1 MSCIR
6 GADEIA
12 EFISKNYTGKVVEVG
27 AGFVSDVAER
37 LKSLDLV
44 ATDLEE
50 RDLGSITTVKD
61 DVFSPRIEVYR
72 GASLIYSIRPP
83 LELQIEMGKIAL
95 EVGAD
100 VLVRPLGDEVADLPG
115 FSRSLVN
122 FGQARFYLFKRP

>member
-12 EFISKNYTGKVVEVG
+12 EFISKNYSGRVVEVG

-50 RDLGSITTVKD
+50 RALGSITIVKD

-122 FGQARFYLFKRP
+122 FGQARFYLFKRL

>member
-1 MSCIR
+1 M
-6 GADEIA
+6 
-12 EFISKNYTGKVVEVG
+12 
-27 AGFVSDVAER
+27 AER

-50 RDLGSITTVKD
+50 RALGSITTVKD